1 MSIYPL
7 QKGWKVLDIGSNRGE
22 WTREAVRLGCTVV
35 ACEPIAKY
43 RQSILDAGASIVLP
57 VAVSDIED
65 SVTFHIG
72 QDDRFS
78 SIHGEWVREADSAFG
93 WNHQFELVQ
102 ADTIRLDKLLWLFGG
117 FDFIKADCE
126 GHEPSVIR
134 SLGEHRPKRMSLE
147 YHGGNCDL
155 KALDGATKE
164 ALELLGSD
172 YIYRFAAESAYWI
185 SDWLE
190 IGQAV
195 SLLDY
200 LAWGDVYCL
209 RKDIFADEQ
218 P

>member
-1 MSIYPL
+1 MIYPL
-7 QKGWKVLDIGSNRGE
+7 QKGWKVLDIGSNRGD

-65 SVTFHIG
+65 SVTFYIG

-102 ADTIRLDKLLWLFGG
+102 TDTIRLDKLLWLFGG

-147 YHGGNCDL
+147 YHGGKCLLQSMNNS
-155 KALDGATKE
+155 TYE
-164 ALELLGSD
+164 ALELLGSS
-172 YIYRFAAESAYWI
+172 YVYRFAAESRHWV
-185 SDWLE
+185 SDWLGITGA
-190 IGQAV
+190 IGMLQD
-195 SLLDY
+195 LD
-200 LAWGDVYCL
+200 WGDVIAI
-209 RKDIFADEQ
+209 RKDVWEK
-218 P
+218 

>member
-7 QKGWKVLDIGSNRGE
+7 KSGWKVLDIGSNRGE

-43 RQSILDAGASIVLP
+43 RQSILDAGAEVVLP

-102 ADTIRLDKLLWLFGG
+102 ADTIRLDRLLWLFGG
-117 FDFIKADCE
+117 FDFIKIDTE
-126 GHEPSVIR
+126 GHEPAVIR
-134 SLGEHRPKRMSLE
+134 SLGELRPKRMSLE
-147 YHGGNCDL
+147 FHGGGNIL
-155 KALDGATKE
+155 QSLRQSSVE
-164 ALELLGSD
+164 ALTLLGTD
-172 YIYRFAAESAYWI
+172 YRYRFASESRYWG
-185 SDWLE
+185 SDWVRFDHA
-190 IGQAV
+190 IGWLD
-195 SLLDY
+195 LLP
-200 LAWGDVYCL
+200 WGDVYCI
-209 RKDIFADEQ
+209 REDIFASEQ